1 MKQRKIPMR
10 KCVITGEKKPK
21 KELIRIG
28 RGTDGEVSVDT
39 TGKKNGR
46 GVYLHLTEEVV
57 ALARKKNVLSR
68 HLEVEV
74 PESIYEELAKQAQ
87 KQVK

>member
-21 KELIRIG
+21 KELIRIV

-68 HLEVEV
+68 QLEVEV

>member
-1 MKQRKIPMR
+1 MEQMVRYR
-10 KCVITGEKKPK
+10 
-21 KELIRIG
+21 LIRQ
-28 RGTDGEVSVDT
+28 V
-39 TGKKNGR
+39 KKNGR
-46 GVYLHLTEEVV
+46 GFYLHLTEDFV
-57 ALARKKNVLSR
+57 ALARKKKLLSR

>member
-21 KELIRIG
+21 KELIRIV

-39 TGKKNGR
+39 TGKKM
-46 GVYLHLTEEVV
+46 VV
-57 ALARKKNVLSR
+57 VFTFT
-68 HLEVEV
+68 
-74 PESIYEELAKQAQ
+74 
-87 KQVK
+87 